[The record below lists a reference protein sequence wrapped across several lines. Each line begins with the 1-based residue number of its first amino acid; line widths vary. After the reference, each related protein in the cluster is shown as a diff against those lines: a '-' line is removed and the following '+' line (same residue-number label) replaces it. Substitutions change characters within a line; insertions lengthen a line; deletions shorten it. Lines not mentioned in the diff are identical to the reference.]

1 MIVTYMN
8 WVVKWWLYVDVSFS
22 VLPLSW
28 VIKTEPPACAKY
40 TSWLT
45 LNNSDCFVHKLTE
58 QTLKLPLNLK
68 RKMFDL
74 YSLMWNKWN
83 NLTNSNTTNSIKLTF
98 AFPALIKL

>member
-8 WVVKWWLYVDVSFS
+8 WVVKWWLYINDSSNSQVS

-45 LNNSDCFVHKLTE
+45 LNNSDFRSQANRTNFKSSMKFKEKNVW
-58 QTLKLPLNLK
+58 
-68 RKMFDL
+68 
-74 YSLMWNKWN
+74 YSL
-83 NLTNSNTTNSIKLTF
+83 IEKLIQTQ
-98 AFPALIKL
+98 LIQ

>member
-8 WVVKWWLYVDVSFS
+8 WVVKWWLYTDDSFNSQVS

-45 LNNSDCFVHKLTE
+45 LNNSDCFVHKLIE
-58 QTLKLPLNLK
+58 QTVKVQWNLK
-68 RKMFDL
+68 RKMFDIVL
-74 YSLMWNKWN
+74 
-83 NLTNSNTTNSIKLTF
+83 
-98 AFPALIKL
+98 